1 MPVPIRSLTQWM
13 YITFIAI
20 WFHVTPDNW
29 GPFVVTRLVQKHG
42 LLTNPTA
49 CSTRPMHY
57 TTPSTISGCK
67 TTLECDLKKQKL
79 LLTCLQPQHH
89 WLDISTKDCILCN
102 SNIIYCQQVQCTSRK
117 QCRNDMT
124 AEIC

>member
-13 YITFIAI
+13 YITFIDI

-57 TTPSTISGCK
+57 TTPSPISGCK

-89 WLDISTKDCILCN
+89 WMTLVPKTVYCAIQILFTVNKCSALQEN
-102 SNIIYCQQVQCTSRK
+102 SVETI
-117 QCRNDMT
+117 
-124 AEIC
+124 